1 MVHEWESY
9 ALDHTD
15 ERWGVGR
22 NMVVEGRY
30 KFERYPRSYKSAKS
44 ANRMADC
51 LNLGYERKDNGINR
65 RAED

>member
-22 NMVVEGRY
+22 NMVVDGRY

-44 ANRMADC
+44 AEQMADC
-51 LNLGYERKDNGINR
+51 LNLGYERAKNGINR
-65 RAED
+65 RTKD